1 MAADVRSSV
10 AVEFGVG
17 EWRVAVA
24 GPARRAAGSQLR
36 PRGVV
41 IRIDEG
47 VCARL
52 KAMGGQTAGARVFC
66 ATMARALPQ
75 AAERSGIL
83 YHVRDNLYGWSEAEA
98 SAGAAGAAG
107 DAGQA
112 GYAVEAVEGVESG
125 YILGSSAADCLERW
139 RVAVAPSP
147 RCEALA
153 AAFLAARYYDTVYGQ
168 NVPLSYFPKTAL
180 ARLRNMCDT
189 PAAVVAHL
197 RAVCVPVAELDRR
210 HEGAVLAREAGV
222 GAEEA
227 ARAQFIAQH
236 AAALKRGGDDAARL
250 ATSLKVRETQLQI
263 VCLLELL
270 AAWLRDAGAA
280 ASEQDFFA
288 ARLRLQER
296 ARQQA
301 QRLPK
306 PRLVRS
312 RRAKRTIVPT
322 FLGMGV
328 PAAASAPT
336 AATPD
341 DTAEFVYSTLNAL
354 VDRIGIWD
362 TLFADKEDGLHE
374 FLAYVLVPY
383 YNKRLPETLKWVI
396 ERVKGRVRSARRS
409 RSVRSGAGAGADAA
423 EVPEGAAGVS
433 VSASAASALRDRLR
447 RALRTTLR
455 PLLALGDLPAIKR
468 SKSSVVSSRHL
479 EKRQVDFSTPA
490 ADDSLTR
497 TSSTLESFIFGAKRT
512 KLTPARE
519 TEMLVQVSATP
530 RKLKRAEGAA
540 LAPPKPVP
548 PPQQSSFGALPPP
561 QVFATPSTQRH
572 IVLAT
577 PEVTAA
583 AAAPRRTPMYDR
595 LMQTSDVR
603 AVDSSPVSAIGSSP
617 IQRRPGEPLAVSN
630 SPFSNAIDGQA
641 TDEDSDYERLVPPPK
656 FAFGRATKTYKS
668 RRS

>member
-1 MAADVRSSV
+1 MAADVGSSV

-17 EWRVAVA
+17 EWQVAVE
-24 GPARRAAGSQLR
+24 GPARRAAGPQLR

-41 IRIDEG
+41 MRIDEG

-52 KAMGGQTAGARVFC
+52 KAMGGQTAGVRVFC

-75 AAERSGIL
+75 AAVRRGVL

-107 DAGQA
+107 EAGEA
-112 GYAVEAVEGVESG
+112 GEEVEGAESG
-125 YILGSSAADCLERW
+125 YILGSSAAECLERW
-139 RVAVAPSP
+139 RVAAAPSP
-147 RCEALA
+147 RCEASV
-153 AAFLAARYYDTVYGQ
+153 AAFLAARYYDTVYAQ

-222 GAEEA
+222 GAEAA

-328 PAAASAPT
+328 LAAASAPA

-354 VDRIGIWD
+354 MDRIGIWD
-362 TLFADKEDGLHE
+362 TLSADKTDGLHE

-396 ERVKGRVRSARRS
+396 ERVKGRVRSVRRS
-409 RSVRSGAGAGADAA
+409 HSVRSGAGADAGDA
-423 EVPEGAAGVS
+423 EVLEVAAGAS
-433 VSASAASALRDRLR
+433 VSASASASALRDGLR
-447 RALRTTLR
+447 RPLRAALR

-497 TSSTLESFIFGAKRT
+497 NSSTLESFIFGAKRT

-519 TEMLVQVSATP
+519 AEGLIQVSATP
-530 RKLKRAEGAA
+530 RKPKRAHSAA
-540 LAPPKPVP
+540 LAPPDPAP
-548 PPQQSSFGALPPP
+548 RPQQSLFGPLPPP

-577 PEVTAA
+577 PEVTAES
-583 AAAPRRTPMYDR
+583 APPHRTPVYDR

-603 AVDSSPVSAIGSSP
+603 AVDSSPASVIGSSP
-617 IQRRPGEPLAVSN
+617 VKRRPGEPLAIGH
-630 SPFSNAIDGQA
+630 SPFFNAMDGQA

-656 FAFGRATKTYKS
+656 FAFGRASKTYKS
-668 RRS
+668 KRS